1 MNLLERAILAIS
13 PQRAAARAR
22 ARVQAQH
29 LMAFEAV
36 QMARRSRDATFRDRG
51 ANAELGPALYRL
63 RAASRRLTRDN
74 PYAERAVDILTSHR
88 VGYGF
93 TPRAATGDRDL
104 DKQAN
109 AVFAKWA
116 KRADATGVQSF
127 NGLLE
132 LQARA
137 WAQDGEG
144 ILRLVRLTPAQARAR
159 DLYLPLQL
167 EGVEADFVDE
177 TRTQVRDGKLVVQG
191 VQVGQGNLREGFWMH
206 RTHPGEAWS
215 GAWMGSNA
223 PNQLDFWPAREV
235 LHLFTQKRFGQQRG
249 YPIFAPVNRRLQQ
262 LDEYEDA
269 ALEKAK
275 IEACLAAFVTSASAP
290 GEGTVEPTTEGAGKA
305 ERERDERISPGMITY
320 LDPGEEIDTV
330 VPTGAGQFSPL
341 ATHFLMSVAIGVGV
355 TYDQLTGDLSGA
367 TFSSL
372 KAGKIEF
379 RRCIDRDHELR
390 LIPMVCDPVWNA
402 VMDAAVIM
410 GLLPPR
416 EGGYPVE
423 WMPPRHEMI
432 DPTRE
437 IPATIKSIRAG
448 IETLP
453 QAIASMGYDP
463 ITQAEEIAKWNS
475 ELDSRGIILD
485 SDPRR
490 VSLSGGAQDQ
500 KQNGAVELGAK
511 GRQGGATA
519 DDSASD

>member
-1 MNLLERAILAIS
+1 MNLLERAILAIA
-13 PQRAAARAR
+13 PERAAARAR
-22 ARVQAQH
+22 ARIQAQS
-29 LMAFEAV
+29 LMGFEAARLGRRNREA
-36 QMARRSRDATFRDRG
+36 ARRDQG
-51 ANAELGPALYRL
+51 PNAALGPALYRL
-63 RAASRRLTRDN
+63 RAAARRLTRDN

-93 TPRAATGDRDL
+93 TPRASTGDPEL
-104 DKQAN
+104 DRAAN
-109 AVFAKWA
+109 KVWKTWA
-116 KRADATGVQSF
+116 KRADVTGVQSF

-132 LQARA
+132 LQARS

-144 ILRLVRLTPAQARAR
+144 LVRMVRLTPGQAKAR

-167 EGVEADFVDE
+167 EGVEADFLDE
-177 TRTQVRDGKLVVQG
+177 TRNESRNRSLIVQG
-191 VQVGQGNLREGFWMH
+191 VQIAAGNYREGFWMH
-206 RTHPGEAWS
+206 RTHPGEAW
-215 GAWMGSNA
+215 GPVWGGPAAANA
-223 PNQLDFWPAREV
+223 LDFWPVSEV

-249 YPIFAPVNRRLQQ
+249 YSIFAPVNLRLRRL
-262 LDEYEDA
+262 DDYEDA

-275 IEACLAAFVTSASAP
+275 IEACLAAFVTTTNPPA
-290 GEGTVEPTTEGAGKA
+290 EGTVEA
-305 ERERDERISPGMITY
+305 ESAEKPQRNREEEISPGMINY
-320 LDPGEEIDTV
+320 LDPGETVEAV
-330 VPTGAGQFSPL
+330 VPSGAGQFSPL

-367 TFSSL
+367 NYSSL

-379 RRCIDRDHELR
+379 RRGIDRDHELR
-390 LIPMVCDPVWNA
+390 LIPMVCDPVWKA
-402 VMDAAVIM
+402 VMEAAVLM

-416 EGGYPVE
+416 EGGYPAE

-437 IPATIKSIRAG
+437 IPALIKSVRAG
-448 IETLP
+448 FETMP
-453 QAIASMGYDP
+453 QAIASFGYDP
-463 ITQAEEIAKWNS
+463 RTQAEEIEQWNR
-475 ELDSRGIILD
+475 EVDGRGIILD

-490 VSLSGGAQDQ
+490 ASLSGGAQDP